1 MQQLLSPVYNLTL
14 ATLHHLSEE
23 EEEDDDEDEGDR
35 RRQKNEEE
43 EELWDRSNTAATW
56 MYKSSQWGVY
66 ISIWHT
72 KKSTTEEDCT
82 LVTLDVNRKLNCVS
96 SQSSLRNS
104 LREFYKKKKTQLNI
118 WMSLIHKTTNQTRLH
133 ITADQWQQS
142 TNISETYLS
151 APAMMMMMMMKMKEA
166 LLFVLLQGFSCRRR
180 SGVNH
185 HCVCVCVCVCGVI
198 SKYIRGNFHS
208 SSSSSSS
215 SSVIIWGQSFISS
228 PTEQTTGC

>member
-104 LREFYKKKKTQLNI
+104 LREFYKKKKHNYTTKHLNVSDPQNNQSNTTSHHSRP
-118 WMSLIHKTTNQTRLH
+118 MTAEHKH
-133 ITADQWQQS
+133 QWDVP
-142 TNISETYLS
+142 E
-151 APAMMMMMMMKMKEA
+151 
-166 LLFVLLQGFSCRRR
+166 R
-180 SGVNH
+180 SGH
-185 HCVCVCVCVCGVI
+185 DDDDDDDDDDEG
-198 SKYIRGNFHS
+198 G
-208 SSSSSSS
+208 
-215 SSVIIWGQSFISS
+215 SSVRPPSGIFL
-228 PTEQTTGC
+228 